1 MSFIT
6 TSDGVKLYT
15 EEAGAGD
22 PIIFVHE
29 FGGHHLSW
37 ETQMRYFSR
46 RYRCFTYAAR
56 GWPPS
61 DVPSAPEAYSQ
72 ARAADDIADVMKGLG
87 LAKAH
92 VVGLSM
98 GATAGLEFAIRH
110 PGKGLSITAAGAGSG
125 ATRDPAELKRFAAE
139 AVATAGMI
147 DSKGMPALAERY
159 LNAPSR
165 QQLKL
170 KDPRGF
176 AEFFRQFVEGASKGR
191 ALTMRGVQSKRAPMF
206 DREAELRAIKDPVLI
221 VCGDE
226 DDATLEVSLFMKRT
240 IPRCGLMVFPRT
252 GHGINLEEP
261 AGFNAVVQDFIHAVE
276 HGRWGESVSTHG
288 KGFAML
294 PKDGTATGSRRQS

>member
-1 MSFIT
+1 MAHIT
-6 TSDGVKLYT
+6 TSDGVKLYY

-22 PIIFVHE
+22 PIVFVHE

-46 RYRCFTYAAR
+46 RYRCFTYQAR

-61 DVPSAPEAYSQ
+61 DVPDKVGSYSQ
-72 ARAADDIADVMKGLG
+72 ARAADDIADVMKGVG
-87 LAKAH
+87 ITKAH
-92 VVGLSM
+92 IVGLSM
-98 GATAGLEFAIRH
+98 GATAALEFAIRH
-110 PGKGLSITAAGAGSG
+110 PGKGFSITAAGTGSG
-125 ATRDPAELKRFAAE
+125 ATRDSAEKKRFSAEAIGVAELIE
-139 AVATAGMI
+139 T
-147 DSKGMPALAERY
+147 KGMQALGERY
-159 LNAPSR
+159 LQAPSR
-165 QQLKL
+165 QQLKI

-176 AEFFRQFVEGASKGR
+176 AEFVRQFVDGASKGR
-191 ALTMRGVQSKRAPMF
+191 ALTMRGVQSQRAPMF
-206 DREAELRAIKDPVLI
+206 EREAELRAITDPVLI

-240 IPRCGLMVFPRT
+240 IPRAGLMVFPRT

-276 HGRWGESVSTHG
+276 HNKWGETVSTHG

-294 PKDGTATGSRRQS
+294 PKG

>member
-6 TSDGVKLYT
+6 TSDGVKLYY
-15 EEAGAGD
+15 EEAGSGD

-37 ETQMRYFSR
+37 ETQLRYFSR
-46 RYRCFTYAAR
+46 RYRCFTYQAR

-61 DVPSAPEAYSQ
+61 DVPEKPESYSQ
-72 ARAADDIADVMKGLG
+72 ARAADDIADVMQGLG

-92 VVGLSM
+92 IVGLSM

-125 ATRDPAELKRFAAE
+125 ATRDTAELQRFAAE
-139 AVATAGMI
+139 AVGVAKLIET
-147 DSKGMPALAERY
+147 KGMAALGERY

-165 QQLKL
+165 QQLKI

-176 AEFFRQFVEGASKGR
+176 AEFYKQFVEGAAKGR
-191 ALTMRGVQSKRAPMF
+191 ALTMRGVQAQRAPMF
-206 DREAELRAIKDPVLI
+206 AREAELRAVQDPVLI
-221 VCGDE
+221 ICGDE

-240 IPRCGLMVFPRT
+240 IPRAGLMVFPRT

-276 HGRWGESVSTHG
+276 HGKWGTSVSTHG
-288 KGFAML
+288 KSFAML
-294 PKDGTATGSRRQS
+294 PKS

>member
-1 MSFIT
+1 MPTIT
-6 TSDGVKLYT
+6 TSDGIRLYF
-15 EEAGAGD
+15 EEAGSGD
-22 PIIFVHE
+22 PIVFVHE

-37 ETQMRYFSR
+37 EAQMRYFSR
-46 RYRCFTYAAR
+46 RYRCFTYQAR

-61 DVPSAPEAYSQ
+61 DVPPSEEAYSQ
-72 ARAADDIADVMKGLG
+72 SRAADDIADVMRGVG
-87 LAKAH
+87 IGKAH
-92 VVGLSM
+92 IVGLSM
-98 GATAGLEFAIRH
+98 GATAALEFAIRH

-125 ATRDPAELKRFAAE
+125 ATRDPQEKERFAAE
-139 AVATAGMI
+139 ARGVADLIETEGI
-147 DSKGMPALAERY
+147 SALGARY

-176 AEFFRQFVEGASKGR
+176 DEFYRQFVEGASTGR
-191 ALTMRGVQSKRAPMF
+191 ALTMRGIQSRRAPMF
-206 DREAELRAIKDPVLI
+206 ERAAELAAITDPVLI

-261 AGFNAVVQDFIHAVE
+261 AGFNTVVQDFIHAVE
-276 HGRWGESVSTHG
+276 KDRWGPSVSTHG

-294 PKDGTATGSRRQS
+294 PKA

>member
-1 MSFIT
+1 MAIIT
-6 TSDGVKLYT
+6 TSDGVKLYY
-15 EEAGAGD
+15 EEAGQGD
-22 PIIFVHE
+22 PIVFVHE

-46 RYRCFTYAAR
+46 RYRTITYQAR

-61 DVPSAPEAYSQ
+61 DVPDNVDAYSQ

-87 LAKAH
+87 LPNAH
-92 VVGLSM
+92 IVGLSM
-98 GATAGLEFAIRH
+98 GATAALEFAIRH

-125 ATRDPAELKRFAAE
+125 AARDPAELKRFAAE
-139 AVATAGMI
+139 AVGVAELIET
-147 DSKGMPALAERY
+147 KGMQALGERY

-191 ALTMRGVQSKRAPMF
+191 ALTMRGVQSRRAPMF
-206 DREAELRAIKDPVLI
+206 DREAELRGVRDPVLI

-226 DDATLEVSLFMKRT
+226 DDSTLEVSLFMKRT

-261 AGFNAVVQDFIHAVE
+261 AGFNSVVQDFIHAVE
-276 HGRWGESVSTHG
+276 RGRWGETVSTHG

-294 PKDGTATGSRRQS
+294 PKG

>member
-1 MSFIT
+1 MSHIT
-6 TSDGVKLYT
+6 TSDGVNLYY
-15 EEAGAGD
+15 EEAGEGD
-22 PIIFVHE
+22 PIVFVHE

-46 RYRCFTYAAR
+46 RYRTITYQAR

-61 DVPSAPEAYSQ
+61 DVPENVESYSQ
-72 ARAADDIADVMKGLG
+72 ARAADDIADVIAGLG
-87 LAKAH
+87 LTKAH

-98 GATAGLEFAIRH
+98 GATAALEFAIRH

-125 ATRDPAELKRFAAE
+125 ATRDPEEKKRFTAEGIGVAELIE
-139 AVATAGMI
+139 TQGM
-147 DSKGMPALAERY
+147 GALGERY

-165 QQLKL
+165 QQLRI

-176 AEFFRQFVEGASKGR
+176 AEFYRQFVEGAAKGR
-191 ALTMRGVQSKRAPMF
+191 ALTMRGVQSRRAPMF
-206 DREAELRAIKDPVLI
+206 EREAELRAIADPVLI

-261 AGFNAVVQDFIHAVE
+261 GGFNAVVQDFIHAVE
-276 HGRWGESVSTHG
+276 KGRWGESVSTHG

-294 PKDGTATGSRRQS
+294 PKA

>member
-1 MSFIT
+1 MPYFT
-6 TSDGVKLYT
+6 TSDGVKLYY
-15 EEAGAGD
+15 EEAGRGD
-22 PIIFVHE
+22 PIVFVHE

-37 ETQMRYFSR
+37 ETQMRHFSR
-46 RYRCFTYAAR
+46 RYRCFTYQAR

-61 DVPSAPEAYSQ
+61 DVPDNVASYSQ
-72 ARAADDIADVMKGLG
+72 ARAADDIADVMKGAE

-92 VVGLSM
+92 IVGLSM
-98 GATAGLEFAIRH
+98 GATAAIEFAIRH
-110 PGKGLSITAAGAGSG
+110 PGKGLSITAAGTGSG
-125 ATRDPAELKRFAAE
+125 ATRDPAELKRFASE
-139 AVATAGMI
+139 AVGVADLI
-147 DSKGMPALAERY
+147 EKKGMQALGERY

-165 QQLKL
+165 QQLKI

-176 AEFFRQFVEGASKGR
+176 AEFFKQFVEGASKGR
-191 ALTMRGVQSKRAPMF
+191 ALTMRGVQSQRAPMF
-206 DREAELRAIKDPVLI
+206 AREAELRAITDPVLI

-261 AGFNAVVQDFIHAVE
+261 AGFNAVVQDFLHAVE

-294 PKDGTATGSRRQS
+294 PKS

>member
-1 MSFIT
+1 MPHVT
-6 TSDGVKLYT
+6 TSDGVRLYF
-15 EEAGAGD
+15 EEAGQGD
-22 PIIFVHE
+22 PIVFVHE

-37 ETQMRYFSR
+37 ETQMRWFSR
-46 RYRCFTYAAR
+46 RYRAITYQAR

-61 DVPSAPEAYSQ
+61 DVPEKVESYSQ

-87 LAKAH
+87 IDRAH
-92 VVGLSM
+92 IVGLSM
-98 GATAGLEFAIRH
+98 GATAALELAIRH

-125 ATRDPAELKRFAAE
+125 ATRDPEEKKRFAAE
-139 AVATAGMI
+139 AVDVAGMI
-147 DSKGMPALAERY
+147 EKEGMEALGKRY
-159 LNAPSR
+159 LSAPSR
-165 QQLKL
+165 QQLL
-170 KDPRGF
+170 AKDPRGF
-176 AEFFRQFVEGASKGR
+176 AEFYRQFVEGASQGR
-191 ALTMRGVQSKRAPMF
+191 ALTMRGIQSRRAPMF
-206 DREAELRAIKDPVLI
+206 EREAELKAIRDPVLI

-276 HGRWGESVSTHG
+276 RGRWGESVSTHG

-294 PKDGTATGSRRQS
+294 PKA

>member
-1 MSFIT
+1 MAFIT
-6 TSDGVKLYT
+6 TSDDVKLYV

-22 PIIFVHE
+22 PIVFVHE

-46 RYRCFTYAAR
+46 RYRCITYQAR

-61 DVPSAPEAYSQ
+61 DIPPSPEGYSQ
-72 ARAADDIADVMKGLG
+72 ARAADDIADVMKGVG
-87 LAKAH
+87 LSKAH

-98 GATAGLEFAIRH
+98 GATAALEFAIRH

-125 ATRDPAELKRFAAE
+125 ATRDPDEKKRFAAE
-139 AVATAGMI
+139 AIGVAELIET
-147 DSKGMPALAERY
+147 KGMQALGERY

-176 AEFFRQFVEGASKGR
+176 DEFFRQFVEGASTGR
-191 ALTMRGVQSKRAPMF
+191 ALTMRGVQSRRLPMF
-206 DREAELRAIKDPVLI
+206 EREAELRAVKDPVLI

-226 DDATLEVSLFMKRT
+226 DDATLEVSVFMKRT

-261 AGFNAVVQDFIHAVE
+261 AGFNAVVQDFLHAVE
-276 HGRWGESVSTHG
+276 HGRWSETMSTHG

-294 PKDGTATGSRRQS
+294 PKA

>member
-1 MSFIT
+1 MPHVT
-6 TSDGVKLYT
+6 TSDGVRLYY
-15 EEAGAGD
+15 EEAGQGD
-22 PIIFVHE
+22 PIVFVHE

-37 ETQMRYFSR
+37 ETQMRWFSR
-46 RYRCFTYAAR
+46 RYRAITYQAR

-61 DVPSAPEAYSQ
+61 DVPDKVEAYSQ

-87 LAKAH
+87 VPKAH

-98 GATAGLEFAIRH
+98 GATAALELAIRH
-110 PGKGLSITAAGAGSG
+110 PGKGISITAAGAGSG
-125 ATRDPAELKRFAAE
+125 ATRDPEEKKRFTAE
-139 AVATAGMI
+139 AVGVAELIEKEGME
-147 DSKGMPALAERY
+147 ALGKRY
-159 LNAPSR
+159 LSAPSR
-165 QQLKL
+165 QQLL
-170 KDPRGF
+170 AKDPRGF
-176 AEFFRQFVEGASKGR
+176 AEFYRQFVDGAAKGR
-191 ALTMRGVQSKRAPMF
+191 ALTMRGIQSRRAPMF
-206 DREAELRAIKDPVLI
+206 EREAELRAIRDPVLI

-276 HGRWGESVSTHG
+276 RGRWGESTSTHG

-294 PKDGTATGSRRQS
+294 PKA

>member
-1 MSFIT
+1 MPSIT
-6 TSDGVKLYT
+6 TSDGVKLYY
-15 EEAGAGD
+15 EEAGSGD
-22 PIIFVHE
+22 PIVFVHE

-46 RYRCFTYAAR
+46 RYRCFTYQAR

-61 DVPSAPEAYSQ
+61 EVPPNVESYSQ
-72 ARAADDIADVMKGLG
+72 ARAADDIADVMKGIG
-87 LAKAH
+87 VERAH
-92 VVGLSM
+92 IVGLSM
-98 GATAGLEFAIRH
+98 GATAALEFAIRH
-110 PGKGLSITAAGAGSG
+110 PGKGFSITAAGAGSG
-125 ATRDPAELKRFAAE
+125 ATRDPEEKKRFAAE
-139 AVATAGMI
+139 AVGVAELIET
-147 DSKGMPALAERY
+147 KGMWALGERY

-176 AEFFRQFVEGASKGR
+176 AEFFKQFVEGASTGR
-191 ALTMRGVQSKRAPMF
+191 ALTMRGVQSRRAPMF
-206 DREAELRAIKDPVLI
+206 EREAELRAIKDPVLI

-226 DDATLEVSLFMKRT
+226 DDSTLEVSLFMKRT

-276 HGRWGESVSTHG
+276 KGRWGESVSTHG

-294 PKDGTATGSRRQS
+294 PKA

>member
-1 MSFIT
+1 MAHVT
-6 TSDGVKLYT
+6 TSDGVKLYY
-15 EEAGAGD
+15 EEAGEGD
-22 PIIFVHE
+22 PIVFVHE

-37 ETQMRYFSR
+37 ETQMRWFSR
-46 RYRCFTYAAR
+46 RYRAITYQAR

-61 DVPSAPEAYSQ
+61 DVPAKVESYSQ
-72 ARAADDIADVMKGLG
+72 ARAADDIADVLRGLG

-98 GATAGLEFAIRH
+98 GATAALEFAIRH

-125 ATRDPAELKRFAAE
+125 ATRDPEERKRFTAE
-139 AVATAGMI
+139 ALGVADLIDEEGME
-147 DSKGMPALAERY
+147 ALGRRY
-159 LNAPSR
+159 LSAPSR
-165 QQLKL
+165 QQLLK

-176 AEFFRQFVEGASKGR
+176 AEFYRQFVEGASQGR
-191 ALTMRGVQSKRAPMF
+191 ALTMRGVQATRAPMF
-206 DREAELRAIKDPVLI
+206 ERGAELAAIVDPVLI

-252 GHGINLEEP
+252 GHCINLEEP

-276 HGRWGESVSTHG
+276 RGRWDKGTSTYG

-294 PKDGTATGSRRQS
+294 PKA

>member
-1 MSFIT
+1 MPHVT
-6 TSDGVKLYT
+6 TSDGVRLYF
-15 EEAGAGD
+15 EEAGQGD
-22 PIIFVHE
+22 PIVFVHE

-37 ETQMRYFSR
+37 ETQMRWFSR
-46 RYRCFTYAAR
+46 RYRAITYQAR

-61 DVPSAPEAYSQ
+61 DVPEKVESYSQ

-87 LAKAH
+87 IDRAH
-92 VVGLSM
+92 IVGLSM
-98 GATAGLEFAIRH
+98 GATAALELAIRH

-125 ATRDPAELKRFAAE
+125 ATRDPEEKKRFAAE
-139 AVATAGMI
+139 AVGVAGMI
-147 DSKGMPALAERY
+147 EKEGMEALGKRY
-159 LNAPSR
+159 LSAPSR
-165 QQLKL
+165 QQLL
-170 KDPRGF
+170 AKDPRGF
-176 AEFFRQFVEGASKGR
+176 AEFYRQFVEGASQGR
-191 ALTMRGVQSKRAPMF
+191 ALTMRGIQSRRAPMF
-206 DREAELRAIKDPVLI
+206 EREAELKAIRDPVLI

-276 HGRWGESVSTHG
+276 RGRWGESVSTHG

-294 PKDGTATGSRRQS
+294 PKA